1 MSINDR
7 IRKLCRIC
15 GDVGSINI
23 FGSMGQSLDLSE
35 KINTLLPTNVST
47 TYTLLQ
53 YNYYYFYFYSWF
65 VDKAQR
71 SSFNNDM

>member
-35 KINTLLPTNVST
+35 KINSLLPINVHNMH
-47 TYTLLQ
+47 Y
-53 YNYYYFYFYSWF
+53 
-65 VDKAQR
+65 
-71 SSFNNDM
+71 